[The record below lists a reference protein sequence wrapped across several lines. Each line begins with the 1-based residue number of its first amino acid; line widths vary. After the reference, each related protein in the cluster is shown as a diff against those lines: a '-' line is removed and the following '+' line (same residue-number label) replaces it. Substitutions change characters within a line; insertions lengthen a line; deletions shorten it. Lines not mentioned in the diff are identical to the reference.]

1 MCESYHMYPSMG
13 IMYIFSG
20 YPIYK
25 MVLDDGMSSGKFIL
39 AARKRKKAKTSSY
52 LISTSAEDL
61 GKDSPNYVAKVI
73 IAACLF

>member
-1 MCESYHMYPSMG
+1 MLP
-13 IMYIFSG
+13 G

-25 MVLDDGMSSGKFIL
+25 MVLDDGVSPGKFIL

-61 GKDSPNYVAKVI
+61 GKDSPNYVAKVSQFI
-73 IAACLF
+73 SPNLAVPMMIDK